1 MKFLFIVL
9 SASALVGCNPPSLK
23 VTPGA
28 PRTYGDPPKAAP
40 DPYAAPKAPEAP
52 EETSIFH
59 KEEGYKRFMSQPPAG
74 EGGVPKSTF
83 QPGSP
88 IGGDRPIG
96 STPYVE
102 TKPWAGDYGQPKPN
116 AGSFSGSVGD

>member
-1 MKFLFIVL
+1 MKLLCVVL
-9 SASALVGCNPPSLK
+9 SAGILIGCNPPSLK

-28 PRTYGDPPKAAP
+28 PRTYGDPPKAVA
-40 DPYAAPKAPEAP
+40 DPYATPKAPEAP

-59 KEEGYKRFMSQPPAG
+59 REEGYKRFMSQPPSEAQSTS
-74 EGGVPKSTF
+74 KRTF
-83 QPGSP
+83 QPSAP

-96 STPYVE
+96 STPYVD

-116 AGSFSGSVGD
+116 TGSFSGSLGD